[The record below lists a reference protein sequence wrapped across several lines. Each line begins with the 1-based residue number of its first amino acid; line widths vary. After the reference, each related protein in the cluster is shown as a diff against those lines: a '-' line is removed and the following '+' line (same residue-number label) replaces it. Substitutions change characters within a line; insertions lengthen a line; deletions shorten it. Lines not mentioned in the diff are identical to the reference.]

1 MEEKIVE
8 LLVRFC
14 EDEVVGED
22 RDLDLFE
29 EDLLDSL
36 AFAELLYAFEE
47 ELGVI
52 IAPSEVAREDINT
65 TNKIIKVVM
74 ERANQ

>member
-14 EDEVVGED
+14 EDDIVREE

-36 AFAELLYAFEE
+36 AFAELLYAFED

-52 IAPSEVAREDINT
+52 IAPSEVGREDINT
-65 TNKIIKVVM
+65 VNKILKVVT
-74 ERANQ
+74 ERAGR